1 MSLKRVTAERSI
13 FCLITKAAGRFAR
26 PLIAVSLAFLVAGG
40 DLRPAFAQNPPPPAP
55 VPPPHPDD
63 QTQQPPPAG
72 SPGNVP
78 PASQAG
84 PEVAAGTAPPP
95 SVPIPVSLGLS
106 KHSYEHGPRAFPT
119 LLAPYRPININEPDL
134 VNSPRI
140 DQLIHDGKLRI
151 TLQDAVE
158 LSLENSLDIAVQR
171 YYPWIADTDILKAK
185 AGSQGRGTP
194 GADFAASSAQIIPTS
209 LTLISYDPVITAT
222 ASVNALSTPINN
234 PFLSGVGL
242 TTSGVGS
249 NLVTP
254 LLEHTT
260 IFDLGYTQNFSTGT
274 AVSASWDNT
283 RSSASPSIN
292 VFNPSVQSSLSI
304 GFSQQ
309 LLNGFGTSIGRRNIM
324 IAKNNRK
331 IADLAFVQQAIT
343 TVTNTINA
351 YWELVYAR
359 ENVKV
364 QQQAVAVSD
373 KLYNDN
379 KKQLEIG
386 TMAPLDVTRAES
398 ELASDRQNLIVAQT
412 TQLQDEQV
420 LKNAMTKNPLAP
432 NLLNVE
438 IIPTDLPTP
447 PAPSEAASFED
458 AIKEAFVKR
467 PDLQEQVYNLKN
479 AGIDVRATRNALLP
493 TLTLSAQYGTSG
505 LAGNSAISGT
515 AVTTAGAPIVD
526 AAGNPV
532 LVTGA
537 NGLPTPIY
545 EPNTSAPTVG
555 TAQQGLGTAQN
566 QIFTNQFPDYY
577 AALNLY
583 LPLRNRSAQA
593 DSARAILTQRQLETQ
608 LQQLKNA
615 ALLDVRNT
623 YIALE
628 QDRARV
634 DAAIKARELQK
645 QTFEAEQKKYTLG
658 ASTVYNVI
666 LTQRDYV
673 TAQGTEL
680 RALSDLVEAKANYE
694 RAVGRTLEVNR
705 VTIASTGTKSGLSE
719 FERETLIPGTLHGQ
733 VVGTDKIFS
742 NLSTNPNPNTN
753 PTPNSATPTDK

>member
-1 MSLKRVTAERSI
+1 MSFIRVTAKRSI
-13 FCLITKAAGRFAR
+13 FGVITKQARRYAR
-26 PLIAVSLAFLVAGG
+26 PLLAAFLALFIAGG
-40 DLRPAFAQNPPPPAP
+40 NVAPTFAQNPPTQ
-55 VPPPHPDD
+55 DRS
-63 QTQQPPPAG
+63 QQPPQAG
-72 SPGNVP
+72 TPGNVP

-95 SVPIPVSLGLS
+95 APPIPVSLGLS
-106 KHSYEHGPRAFPT
+106 KHSFVNGPRAFPT
-119 LLAPYRPININEPDL
+119 LIAPYAPIHIDEPDL
-134 VNSPRI
+134 INSPRI
-140 DQLIHDGKLRI
+140 DQLIHDGKLEI

-158 LSLENSLDIAVQR
+158 LALENSLDIAVQR
-171 YYPWIADTDILKAK
+171 YNPWIADTDILRTK
-185 AGSQGRGTP
+185 AGGQGRGIQ
-194 GADFAASSAQIIPTS
+194 GADFGTSAANITPNNPFV
-209 LTLISYDPVITAT
+209 SYDPTITAVASIDSRTT
-222 ASVNALSTPINN
+222 AVNN
-234 PFLSGVGL
+234 PFLSG
-242 TTSGVGS
+242 TGVGS
-249 NLVTP
+249 NSLTGLHSHADAFNVAY
-254 LLEHTT
+254 
-260 IFDLGYTQNFSTGT
+260 GQSFSPGT
-274 AVSASWDNT
+274 SVNVGWNNT
-283 RSSASPSIN
+283 RSSSGSAAN
-292 VFNPSVQSSLSI
+292 FFNPSVQSSLTA

-309 LLNGFGTSIGRRNIM
+309 LLNGFGFYIGRRNIM

-331 IADLAFVQQAIT
+331 IADLVFVQQAIT

-373 KLYNDN
+373 KLFNDN

-398 ELASDRQNLIVAQT
+398 EVASDRQNLIVAQT
-412 TQLQDEQV
+412 TKLQDEQV

-438 IIPTDLPTP
+438 IIPVDLPTP
-447 PAPSEAASFED
+447 PLAVEAASFED
-458 AIKEAFVKR
+458 AIQEAFVKR
-467 PDLQEQVYNLKN
+467 PDLQEQAYNLKN
-479 AGIDVRATRNALLP
+479 SAIEVRATKSALLP
-493 TLTLSAQYGTSG
+493 TLTLSAQYSSSG
-505 LAGNSAISGT
+505 LAGNSPITGT
-515 AVTTAGAPIVD
+515 PVVIAGQPIVD
-526 AAGNPV
+526 SNGNPV
-532 LVTGA
+532 TITGP
-537 NGLPTPIY
+537 GGVQTPIFQQLTTT
-545 EPNTSAPTVG
+545 PVVG
-555 TAQQGLGTAQN
+555 ASQQGFGTAQN
-566 QIFTNQFPDYY
+566 QVFSNQFPDYF
-577 AALNLY
+577 ASLNLY

-593 DSARAILTQRQLETQ
+593 DSARALLTQRQLETQ

-623 YIALE
+623 YIALQ

-673 TAQGTEL
+673 TAQGVEL

-705 VTIASTGTKSGLSE
+705 VTVANSAIGGL
-719 FERETLIPGTLHGQ
+719 ERETLIPGTLHGQ

-742 NLSTNPNPNTN
+742 NS
-753 PTPNSATPTDK
+753 TDK

>member
-1 MSLKRVTAERSI
+1 MSFIRVTAKRSI
-13 FCLITKAAGRFAR
+13 FGVITKQARLYAR
-26 PLIAVSLAFLVAGG
+26 PLLAAFLAVLVAGG
-40 DLRPAFAQNPPPPAP
+40 NAGPAFAQNPPTQDPS
-55 VPPPHPDD
+55 
-63 QTQQPPPAG
+63 QQPQAG
-72 SPGNVP
+72 TPGNVP
-78 PASQAG
+78 AASQAG

-95 SVPIPVSLGLS
+95 APPIPVSLGLS
-106 KHSYEHGPRAFPT
+106 KHSFVNGPRAFPY
-119 LLAPYRPININEPDL
+119 LIAPYKPIHVDAPDL

-140 DQLIHDGKLRI
+140 DQLIHDGKLEI

-158 LSLENSLDIAVQR
+158 LALENSLDIAVQR
-171 YYPWIADTDILKAK
+171 YNPWIADTDILRTK
-185 AGSQGRGTP
+185 AGSQGRGIP
-194 GADFAASSAQIIPTS
+194 GADFGTSAANITPNNPFV
-209 LTLISYDPVITAT
+209 SYDPTVTAL
-222 ASVNALSTPINN
+222 ASVDSRTTAVNN
-234 PFLSGVGL
+234 PFLSG
-242 TTSGVGS
+242 TGVGANTLTGLHS
-249 NLVTP
+249 HADTYNVA
-254 LLEHTT
+254 
-260 IFDLGYTQNFSTGT
+260 YNQNFSSGTG
-274 AVSASWDNT
+274 VSVGWNNT
-283 RSSASPSIN
+283 RSSSGSAAN
-292 VFNPSVQSSLSI
+292 FFNPSVQSSLTA

-309 LLNGFGTSIGRRNIM
+309 LLNGFGVYVGRRNIM

-331 IADLAFVQQAIT
+331 IADLVFMQQAIT
-343 TVTNTINA
+343 TVTNTITA

-373 KLYNDN
+373 KLFNDN

-398 ELASDRQNLIVAQT
+398 EVASDRQNLIVAQT

-447 PAPSEAASFED
+447 PAAIEAASFED
-458 AIKEAFVKR
+458 AIQEAFVKR
-467 PDLQEQVYNLKN
+467 PDLQEQDYNLKN
-479 AGIDVRATRNALLP
+479 SAIEVRATRNALLP
-493 TLTLSAQYGTSG
+493 TLTLSAQYSSSG
-505 LAGNSAISGT
+505 LAGNSPINGT
-515 AVTTAGAPIVD
+515 TVVSAGAPIVD
-526 AAGNPV
+526 TNGNPV
-532 LVTGA
+532 TVTGP
-537 NGLPTPIY
+537 GGVQTPIF
-545 EPNTSAPTVG
+545 EPITGAPVVG
-555 TAQQGLGTAQN
+555 ISQQGFGTAQN
-566 QIFTNQFPDYY
+566 QVFSNQFPDYY
-577 AALNLY
+577 AQLNLY

-593 DSARAILTQRQLETQ
+593 DSARALLTQRQLETQ

-623 YIALE
+623 YIALQ

-673 TAQGTEL
+673 TAQGVEL

-705 VTIASTGTKSGLSE
+705 VTVANSAIGGL
-719 FERETLIPGTLHGQ
+719 ERETLIPGTLHGK
-733 VVGTDKIFS
+733 VVGTDQIFS
-742 NLSTNPNPNTN
+742 NS
-753 PTPNSATPTDK
+753 TDK